1 MSGKPLRP
9 DRAELM
15 SRGLALA
22 ALLAAVVWAWIDGGA
37 AATVT

>member
-9 DRAELM
+9 DPAELV
-15 SRGLALA
+15 SRGLAIA

-37 AATVT
+37 TLPGS